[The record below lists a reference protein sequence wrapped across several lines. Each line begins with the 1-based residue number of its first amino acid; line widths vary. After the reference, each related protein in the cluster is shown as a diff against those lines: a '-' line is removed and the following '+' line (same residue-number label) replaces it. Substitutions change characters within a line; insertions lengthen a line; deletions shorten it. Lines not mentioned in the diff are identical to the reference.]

1 MFAMRAAPI
10 LLFLLAACSG
20 GGGGSPGTPAA
31 PAPPTPPIT
40 TPAGLVSIGTPFA
53 TGCGGT
59 GSGTVYVNAE
69 VEPSLAVDPLD
80 ANHLVASW
88 QQDRWSNGSARGIMT
103 AVTFDGGTTWS
114 YVQVPF
120 SQCSGGNAGNGGNF
134 QRATD
139 PWLSFGPAGTVYQ
152 SVLSTSGGSFQD
164 GSANA
169 LLVSRSTDGGRTWS
183 NPVAAMADTGAFF
196 NDKEAITAD
205 PRDARYAY
213 LAWDRLQQA
222 VGGATWFARTSD
234 GGATWEPARQVYDP
248 GRDRQTIANLV
259 RVLPDGTLVLMFL
272 EIVGNEDQPQTA
284 AVRVMRSPDKG
295 TTWSAPITVSSSQPL
310 GTRDPATSRGVRD
323 GSIVPQMAVGADG
336 ILHVVWQDGRFSGT
350 RDAIA
355 YARSTDGGLTW
366 SPPVRVNGAPNVAA
380 FLPQVHVRAD
390 GVVGVTYYDFRSDTA
405 DPATLPTDYWLARSV
420 DGVSWT
426 EQRVAGPFDL
436 TLAPLSGDAYFMG
449 DYMGLGSAGSAF
461 LSLHI
466 RTTGDAANRT
476 DVYLTRVD
484 AGPKRAAAQPLAA
497 ARLVERD
504 AAFAERVS
512 GNLRASLDRRSS
524 PP

>member
-1 MFAMRAAPI
+1 MRAAPI
-10 LLFLLAACSG
+10 VLFLLAACSG
-20 GGGGSPGTPAA
+20 GGGGSSGTPAA
-31 PAPPTPPIT
+31 PTPPTPPVNSPT
-40 TPAGLVSIGTPFA
+40 GLVSIASPFPGA
-53 TGCGGT
+53 CGGT
-59 GSGTVYVNAE
+59 GGTAYINAE
-69 VEPSLAVDPLD
+69 VEPSLAIDPLD

-88 QQDRWSNGSARGIMT
+88 QQDRWSNGSARGILT

-120 SQCSGGNAGNGGNF
+120 SVCSGGNATNGGNYL
-134 QRATD
+134 RATD

-152 SVLSTSGGSFQD
+152 SVLSTSGGNFQD
-164 GSANA
+164 GSTNA

-183 NPVAAMADTGAFF
+183 NPTTAIVDTGTFF

-205 PRDARYAY
+205 PRDARFAY
-213 LAWDRLQQA
+213 LAWDRLQQS
-222 VGGATWFARTSD
+222 VGGASWFARTSD
-234 GGATWEPARQVYDP
+234 GGATWEPARPVYDP

-284 AVRVMRSPDKG
+284 AVRVMRSADKG
-295 TTWSAPITVSSSQPL
+295 TTWSAPITVSSAQPL
-310 GTRDPATSRGVRD
+310 GTRDPATGRGVRD

-366 SPPVRVNGAPNVAA
+366 SAPVRVNGAPNVAA
-380 FLPQVHVRAD
+380 FMPQVHVRAD
-390 GVVGVTYYDFRSDTA
+390 GVVGITYYDFRSDTT

-420 DGVSWT
+420 DGTSWT

-436 TLAPLSGDAYFMG
+436 AGAPLAADAYFLG
-449 DYMGLGSAGSAF
+449 DYMGLASAGTAF
-461 LSLHI
+461 LSLHV

-484 AGPKRAAAQPLAA
+484 AGPKRAAAQPVAPSHPIARDAEFA
-497 ARLVERD
+497 AR
-504 AAFAERVS
+504 VS
-512 GNLRASLDRRSS
+512 DNLRASSSRRSS